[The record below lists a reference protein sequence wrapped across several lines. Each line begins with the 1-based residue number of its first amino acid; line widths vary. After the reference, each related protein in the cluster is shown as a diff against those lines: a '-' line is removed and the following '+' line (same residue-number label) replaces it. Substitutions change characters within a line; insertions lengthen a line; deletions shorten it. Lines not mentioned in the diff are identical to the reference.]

1 MERWILTAGIA
12 AVCFGGYNIFTRL
25 ASGRMPDIVGAFW
38 LEASALIAML
48 VYMAAIRQPLLGGA
62 VSRGGLLLA
71 IGGGLC
77 VAVGTALTFT
87 VFRQGGPLSTAGT
100 IIQLGIVIVITLAG
114 VFALDE
120 PLTGRRVLGWGFAL
134 ASIWLLAK

>member
-12 AVCFGGYNIFTRL
+12 AVFFGGYNLFTRL
-25 ASGRMPDIVGAFW
+25 AAGRLPDIVGAFW
-38 LEASALIAML
+38 LEFSAILGML
-48 VYMAAIRQPLLGGA
+48 VYMMSIRQPLLGAGITR
-62 VSRGGLLLA
+62 SGLLFA
-71 IGGGLC
+71 IAGGLC

-100 IIQLGIVIVITLAG
+100 VIQLGIVIIITALG
-114 VFALDE
+114 VLVLNE
-120 PLTGRRVLGWGFAL
+120 PLSGRRLLGWGFAL